1 MNSDLAL
8 LHRYP
13 FEKLAELKQGL
24 QPPEHLDH
32 IALSV
37 GEPRHPAP
45 HFVIEN
51 LIAHLHQL
59 SNYPSTKGSQAL
71 REAIAAWVSRRF
83 AIKPEL
89 LDPETSL
96 LPVSGTREALFA
108 IAQAVVDRGSS
119 RPLVMMPTLSTR
131 STRVPPCCQA
141 PHRAISTAC
150 RRTAFCPISTRSR
163 PRNGRA
169 AS

>member
-108 IAQAVVDRGSS
+108 IAH
-119 RPLVMMPTLSTR
+119 STR